1 MAIADAS
8 VDAVLVVDDDP
19 GMRETLVSILM
30 ENGILAE
37 SAASGA
43 AAMAR
48 APGLNAAAV
57 LVDQRLPDTMGIDL
71 CARLKAAD
79 KDLQAILLTG
89 YATLETAIAAVGH
102 VDEFLTKPVPAEHL
116 VQVVRAALARRRL
129 RRENASLVEQLRQVN
144 FDLAESVGQRNRDLL
159 ALSAMAEALSNTVDL
174 GEVVDVVAHAA
185 MEASGAAAVAV
196 YLTEGSGAKLRLAG
210 SEGLDDFPP
219 QLSDL
224 HSAEAELASGRPF
237 QINLLEVAG
246 QTVGL
251 LALCDAA
258 ASREE
263 LVDTVAAQAALAVQ
277 NSQRLARERETI
289 ERLEELARL
298 KSAFLASVSHEL
310 RTPLAALVGF
320 AEVLQNRWPDLALA
334 DRDHILDRMVAQG
347 ERLRRLI
354 ENLLDSTSLE
364 MGTLRVKPEPVVV
377 AEVMRKV
384 VANHVAGKSIH
395 LELSEEVPLVS
406 ADPARLAQA
415 VANLLDN
422 ALRHGGDEES
432 VVTLSAFQSG
442 LDAVEVSVADQGPG
456 IAPSFLPRVFE
467 AFTQAEDPDHN
478 PGGVG
483 LGLHVTRGIV
493 EAMGGQIGVDSQLGV
508 GSTFW
513 LRLPVQT
520 SEEGSQ
526 EQ

>member
-1 MAIADAS
+1 MAVADTS

-57 LVDQRLPDTMGIDL
+57 LVDQRLPDTLGIDL

-129 RRENASLVEQLRQVN
+129 RRENASLLEQLRQAN

-159 ALSAMAEALSNTVDL
+159 ALSAMAEALSRAVDV
-174 GEVVDVVAHAA
+174 GDVVDIVAHAA

-196 YLTEGSGAKLRLAG
+196 YLAEAPGPKLRLTG
-210 SEGLDDFPP
+210 SEGLDDFPT
-219 QLSDL
+219 QLADL
-224 HSAEAELASGRPF
+224 HTAEAELAEGRPV

-258 ASREE
+258 SSRED
-263 LVDTVAAQAALAVQ
+263 LVDTVSAQAALAVQ
-277 NSQRLARERETI
+277 NSQRLARARETI
-289 ERLEELARL
+289 ERLAELARL

-310 RTPLAALVGF
+310 RTPLAAVVGF
-320 AEVLQNRWPDLALA
+320 AEVLQNRWSDLAGA
-334 DRDHILDRMVAQG
+334 DRDHILSRMVAQG

-364 MGTLRVKPEPVVV
+364 MGTLRVRDEAVDV
-377 AEVMRKV
+377 AEVLRRV
-384 VANHVAGKSIH
+384 AANHVAVDSIH
-395 LELSEEVPLVS
+395 LELSEALPTVT
-406 ADPARLAQA
+406 ADPARLSQA

-422 ALRHGGDEES
+422 ALRHGSEEGS
-432 VVTLSAFQSG
+432 IVTLSAFQSG
-442 LDAVEVSVADQGPG
+442 LAAVEVSVADQGPG
-456 IAPSFLPRVFE
+456 IPPSFLPRVFE
-467 AFTQAEDPDHN
+467 SFKQAEDPDHN

-493 EAMGGQIGVDSQLGV
+493 EAMGGEIGVDSQLGA
-508 GSTFW
+508 GTTFW
-513 LRLPVQT
+513 IRLATQP
-520 SEEGSQ
+520 SEAGSH

>member
-1 MAIADAS
+1 MGTLDAA

-19 GMRETLVSILM
+19 GMRETLVAILM

-57 LVDQRLPDTMGIDL
+57 LVDQRLPDTLGIDL

-129 RRENASLVEQLRQVN
+129 RRENASLVEQLRQAN

-159 ALSAMAEALSNTVDL
+159 ALSAMAESLSSAVDL
-174 GEVVDVVAHAA
+174 AQVVDIVARAA
-185 MEASGAAAVAV
+185 MEASGAAAAAV
-196 YLTEGSGAKLRLAG
+196 FLVEAAGTKLRLAG
-210 SEGLDDFPP
+210 SEGLDEFPA
-219 QLSDL
+219 QLTDL
-224 HSAEAELASGRPF
+224 HTAEAELATGRPV
-237 QINLLEVAG
+237 QIHLLEVAG
-246 QTVGL
+246 TTVGL

-258 ASREE
+258 ASRED

-320 AEVLQNRWPDLALA
+320 AEVLQTRWSDVTTD
-334 DRDHILDRMVAQG
+334 DRDHILSRMVAQG

-364 MGTLRVKPEPVVV
+364 MGNLRVRPETVEV
-377 AEVMRKV
+377 AEVLRRV
-384 VANHVAGKSIH
+384 VANHVGGRAIH
-395 LELSEEVPLVS
+395 LEVADDLGPVS
-406 ADPARLAQA
+406 ADPARLSQV

-422 ALRHGGDEES
+422 ALRHGSEEGS
-432 VVTLSAFQSG
+432 MVTVSAFPSG
-442 LDAVEVSVADQGPG
+442 LEAIEISVADEGPG
-456 IAPSFLPRVFE
+456 IPPSFLPRVFE

-513 LRLPVQT
+513 VRLPVQ
-520 SEEGSQ
+520 SEDGSQ

>member
-1 MAIADAS
+1 MAS
-8 VDAVLVVDDDP
+8 VDTGPDAVLVVDDDP
-19 GMRETLVSILM
+19 GMRETLVAILM

-37 SAASGA
+37 SAGSGA

-57 LVDQRLPDTMGIDL
+57 LVDQRLPDILGIDL

-129 RRENASLVEQLRQVN
+129 RRENASLVEQLRQAN
-144 FDLAESVGQRNRDLL
+144 FDLAESVGQRNRDLR
-159 ALSAMAEALSNTVDL
+159 ALSAMAEALSGVVDL
-174 GEVVDVVAHAA
+174 YQVIEIVAASA

-196 YLTEGSGAKLRLAG
+196 YLAEDSGTKLRLAG
-210 SEGLDDFPP
+210 YEGLDDFPA
-219 QLSDL
+219 QLSDR
-224 HSAEAELASGRPF
+224 HTAEAELSTRRPV
-237 QINLLEVAG
+237 QLAPLEVAG
-246 QTVGL
+246 LTVGL
-251 LALCDAA
+251 LVLSDAA
-258 ASREE
+258 PSRQE

-310 RTPLAALVGF
+310 RTPLAAVVGF
-320 AEVLQNRWPDLALA
+320 AEVLKTRWSDINQPD
-334 DRDHILDRMVAQG
+334 REHILTRMVAQG

-364 MGTLRVKPEPVVV
+364 MGNMRIRTEAVDVSEVLRQVV
-377 AEVMRKV
+377 ASRIGTE
-384 VANHVAGKSIH
+384 SLH
-395 LELSEEVPLVS
+395 LELSEDLPPVS
-406 ADPARLAQA
+406 ADAARLAQV

-422 ALRHGGDEES
+422 AVRHGGDNGS
-432 VVTLSAFQSG
+432 AVTVSAFRSG
-442 LDAVEVSVADQGPG
+442 ADNVEVSVADQGPG
-456 IAPSFLPRVFE
+456 IAPAFLPRVFE

-493 EAMGGQIGVDSQLGV
+493 EAMGGEIGVDSHLGV

-513 LRLPVQT
+513 VRLPVQ
-520 SEEGSQ
+520 SSPGSQ